1 MAQLSAAVV
10 TDNYRYTPNNAAV
23 ASSNATPE
31 NPIPKPRKKTVVQ
44 MLLSESI
51 CLAGISQELL
61 CELVKHST
69 ILEEDRRR
77 YIMSELPKCSVGIA
91 NICQS

>member
-1 MAQLSAAVV
+1 V
-10 TDNYRYTPNNAAV
+10 TDNYQDTTNNAAV
-23 ASSNATPE
+23 ASNKATSE

-51 CLAGISQELL
+51 CLADMSQELL
-61 CELVKHST
+61 CELVNHST

-77 YIMSELPKCSVGIA
+77 YITSELPKCSVG
-91 NICQS
+91 S